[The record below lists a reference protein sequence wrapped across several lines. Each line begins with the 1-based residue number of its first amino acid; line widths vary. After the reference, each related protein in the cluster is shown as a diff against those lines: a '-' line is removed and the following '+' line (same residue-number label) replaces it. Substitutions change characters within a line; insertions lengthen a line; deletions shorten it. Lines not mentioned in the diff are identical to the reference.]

1 MPQNAY
7 IASHE
12 AGAIPPR
19 LANGRTAQMKT
30 ITTHYL
36 RPAETAKL
44 VRAALAKAFPGV
56 KFSVR
61 SKTYSGGASISVRW
75 TDGPLVSEVERVAK
89 KFEGRR
95 FDGSI
100 DLAWE
105 AALWLLPD
113 GDCVVASDPGSVGSG
128 GAHRPVREW
137 MPHPDAKLIRTGV
150 FVSCQRD
157 VSPELAARC
166 AAYVARNGRCYIEHM
181 PAHFTDREAAH
192 YLARR
197 ARLEGGALYILRDR
211 RL

>member
-1 MPQNAY
+1 
-7 IASHE
+7 
-12 AGAIPPR
+12 
-19 LANGRTAQMKT
+19 MKT

-44 VRAALAKAFPGV
+44 VRVALARAFPAV

-61 SKTYSGGASISVRW
+61 AKSYSGGASIYVRW
-75 TDGPLVSEVERVAK
+75 TDGPLVSEVEAVAK
-89 KFEGRR
+89 RFEDRR

-105 AALWLLPD
+105 ADLWLLPD
-113 GDCVVASDPGSVGSG
+113 GTCVVASDPGSVGSG
-128 GAHRPVREW
+128 GAYRPVREW

-150 FVSCQRD
+150 WVSCQRD
-157 VSPELAARC
+157 ESAELVARC
-166 AAYVARNGRCYIEHM
+166 AAYVARNGRRYIEHM
-181 PAHFTDREAAH
+181 PEHFTAREAAH

-197 ARLEGGALYILRDR
+197 AKLQDGALYIAKDR